1 MRDNFT
7 ARTTALLGKRVGY
20 KCSIPH
26 CRQTTSGPQEEP
38 DGTVNIGVAAHITAA
53 SSGGPRYDP
62 DLTAEQRKSAENGIW
77 LCPKCSKLID
87 SDLFLY
93 TVKRLRSWKAEAE
106 ELARIELETGV
117 EDATTINRLVR
128 IERLAPDL
136 IKEMRADMDSS
147 PLLREFVLLRRGWIY
162 NPGAENLRYYYEDHE
177 NLDSLVQIMENLE
190 LVWDVSPGDIKK
202 YRISEELADFLTPD

>member
-7 ARTTALLGKRVGY
+7 AKTAALLAKRVGY
-20 KCSIPH
+20 KCSKPH
-26 CRQTTSGPQEEP
+26 CRQTTSGPQKEP
-38 DGTVNIGVAAHITAA
+38 HGTVNIGVAAHITAA

-62 DLTAEQRKSAENGIW
+62 ELTAEQRKSAENGIW

-87 SDLFLY
+87 SDLSLY

-117 EDATTINRLVR
+117 EDATTIGPLVR

-136 IKEMRADMDSS
+136 IKEMREDMIGS
-147 PLLREFVLLRRGWIY
+147 PLLREFVLLRQRGQHPLAMVTCFATTTRIT
-162 NPGAENLRYYYEDHE
+162 GI
-177 NLDSLVQIMENLE
+177 ST
-190 LVWDVSPGDIKK
+190 VWSRLWKILGSHGMSP
-202 YRISEELADFLTPD
+202 